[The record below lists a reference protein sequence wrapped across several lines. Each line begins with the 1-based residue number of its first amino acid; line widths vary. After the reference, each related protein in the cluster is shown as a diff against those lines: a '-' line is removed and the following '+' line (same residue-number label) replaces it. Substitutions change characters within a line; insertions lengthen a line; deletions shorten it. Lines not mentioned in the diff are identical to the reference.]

1 MIAKWYK
8 IITPILMITFLS
20 GCLVFDNTDLHMDED
35 DVIAAKGDGVR
46 IASQFFALNTYE
58 YDEDSEYNFDD
69 LINLLDPEQDGTI
82 LIIDPIMGARYS
94 KDYMRL
100 EEELENHI
108 FTEEDGL
115 KYRDSY
121 KLEFEFG
128 DFRFQEDNIRNT
140 VIPFRVEFKV
150 KETIE
155 DVYDDSSTPEL
166 LTDNGTIFFELRRHS
181 SRWWI
186 NQITINFR
194 ELGAVSID
202 KDIDHY
208 IDKYSLDMDYPDDFR

>member
-1 MIAKWYK
+1 MTTKWYK
-8 IITPILMITFLS
+8 VIISVLVIIFLS
-20 GCLVFDNTDLHMDED
+20 GCLVFDNTNLHMDEGD
-35 DVIAAKGDGVR
+35 IIVAKGDGVR
-46 IASQFFALNTYE
+46 IASQFFALNTY
-58 YDEDSEYNFDD
+58 DSEFEHNFDD
-69 LINLLDPEQDGTI
+69 LINLLDPEQDGEI
-82 LIIDPIMGARYS
+82 LMIDPINGSRYS
-94 KDYMRL
+94 KDYLTL
-100 EEELENHI
+100 EDELENHI
-108 FTEEDGL
+108 FTDEDIL
-115 KYRDSY
+115 KYGDSY

-155 DVYDDSSTPEL
+155 DVYDGSSTPEL

-202 KDIDHY
+202 EDIDYY
-208 IDKYSLDMDYPDDFR
+208 IEKYDLDMEYPDDFR